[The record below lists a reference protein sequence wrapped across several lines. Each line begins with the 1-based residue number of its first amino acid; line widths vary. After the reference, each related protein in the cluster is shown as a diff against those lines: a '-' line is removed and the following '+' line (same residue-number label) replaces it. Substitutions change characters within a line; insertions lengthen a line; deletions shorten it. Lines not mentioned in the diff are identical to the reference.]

1 MTIFDGELI
10 ILWKLSDLVLLL
22 LTAAMI
28 QNLLFLLFFAV
39 RKNMERKMSKCGI
52 RRLMKLVL
60 WYALVILPIIAMHL
74 LFH

>member
-28 QNLLFLLFFAV
+28 QNLLFLLFFCSTQKHGEKDV
-39 RKNMERKMSKCGI
+39 
-52 RRLMKLVL
+52 
-60 WYALVILPIIAMHL
+60 
-74 LFH
+74 

>member
-28 QNLLFLLFFAV
+28 QNLLFLLFFSV
-39 RKNMERKMSKCGI
+39 RKNME
-52 RRLMKLVL
+52 
-60 WYALVILPIIAMHL
+60 
-74 LFH
+74 